1 MNFGMSKGG
10 AEDMEKL
17 TDLEN
22 RLEHLERQGE
32 NFLAEIRQLR
42 LLVKEQQNSGGV
54 NPAGAGPAGDRLSSL
69 PGEGYDNLAR
79 LYQEGYHV
87 CNVHFGELRRGD
99 QCLFCM
105 ALLQRKRVD

>member
-1 MNFGMSKGG
+1 
-10 AEDMEKL
+10 MEKL

-42 LLVKEQQNSGGV
+42 LLVKEQRNCGGV
-54 NPAGAGPAGDRLSSL
+54 NPAGAGPAGDGLSAL

-87 CNVHFGELRRGD
+87 CNVHFGELRQGD